1 MDRTSPSNAGGAGS
15 LPGRGAKIPHA
26 SWPENQTIKKNPTR
40 NTAVTN
46 SIKTKN
52 GPCQF
57 LKKEE
62 NYRDKGKNQWNWK
75 EKNNIEN
82 QGNKEWFFEKINKID
97 KLLPNNE

>member
-1 MDRTSPSNAGGAGS
+1 MVQWTGHRLPMQGVQGHSLVGALRS
-15 LPGRGAKIPHA
+15 RMPRGQKTKPL
-26 SWPENQTIKKNPTR
+26 KKNPTR

-62 NYRDKGKNQWNWK
+62 NYRDKGKNQ
-75 EKNNIEN
+75 
-82 QGNKEWFFEKINKID
+82 
-97 KLLPNNE
+97 